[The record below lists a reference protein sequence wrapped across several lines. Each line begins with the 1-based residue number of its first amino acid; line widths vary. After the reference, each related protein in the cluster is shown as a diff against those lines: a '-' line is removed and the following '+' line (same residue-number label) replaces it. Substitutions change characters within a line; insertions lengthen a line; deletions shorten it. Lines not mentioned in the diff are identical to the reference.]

1 MSLLSTKDY
10 NILASAMRRG
20 EEIVV
25 ERTLGSTSVVA
36 KTCRVAYPWQVP
48 MIVQVWVTKGG
59 LFWVQNFE
67 SVEEAR
73 RNVDV

>member
-10 NILASAMRRG
+10 NILASAMRRR

-36 KTCRVAYPWQVP
+36 KTFRVEYPWEVP
-48 MIVQVWVTKGG
+48 MIVQVRVDKNG
-59 LFWVQNFE
+59 LFWIQNFT
-67 SVEEAR
+67 SVEEAK

>member
-1 MSLLSTKDY
+1 MGLLSTKDY

-25 ERTLGSTSVVA
+25 ERTLGSTSVTA

-48 MIVQVWVTKGG
+48 MIVQVRVVKGG
-59 LFWVQNFE
+59 FSWVQNFE

-73 RNVDV
+73 RNVNV

>member
-1 MSLLSTKDY
+1 MGLLSTKDY
-10 NILASAMRRG
+10 NILANAMRRG

-48 MIVQVWVTKGG
+48 MIVQVRVVKGG
-59 LFWVQNFE
+59 FSWVQNFE

>member
-1 MSLLSTKDY
+1 MGLLSTKDY
-10 NILASAMRRG
+10 NILASALRRG

-25 ERTLGSTSVVA
+25 ERTLGTTAVTA
-36 KTCRVAYPWQVP
+36 KTFRVAYPWPVP
-48 MIVQVWVTKGG
+48 MIVQVRVTKDGF
-59 LFWVQNFE
+59 FWLQNFT

>member
-10 NILASAMRRG
+10 NILASALRRG

-25 ERTLGSTSVVA
+25 ERTMGTTSVTA
-36 KTCRVAYPWQVP
+36 KTFRVAYPWPVP
-48 MIVQVWVTKGG
+48 MIVQIRVEKDG
-59 LFWVQNFE
+59 LFWVQNFT

>member
-1 MSLLSTKDY
+1 MGLLSTKDY
-10 NILASAMRRG
+10 SILSAAMRRG
-20 EEIVV
+20 EEIVL

-36 KTCRVAYPWQVP
+36 KTFRVAYPWQVP
-48 MIVQVWVTKGG
+48 MIVQVRVVKGG
-59 LFWVQNFE
+59 FSWVQNFE